1 MIGKDGPGLTH
12 DVNWLSSQPH
22 WFRQT
27 FNYEMQ
33 FMRRRLSD
41 CKIIKRRLKTLSC
54 LHKLHRQRKRLRQH
68 NLERGL
74 LQNDGVWGWKEI
86 IGKLLHL
93 LETHQVNFDSFL
105 TFVSTTFIFIIW
117 RISYNNSSINS
128 STILFVLLLIIFVA
142 LAIYILQKD
151 LYFSVSFFL
160 SSDRNDFFQKKNH
173 NPIIWNLLGIAR
185 MFYS

>member
-1 MIGKDGPGLTH
+1 
-12 DVNWLSSQPH
+12 
-22 WFRQT
+22 
-27 FNYEMQ
+27 MQ

-41 CKIIKRRLKTLSC
+41 CKIIKRRLKQLSC
-54 LHKLHRQRKRLRQH
+54 LHKLHRQLKWLRQH

-105 TFVSTTFIFIIW
+105 TFIFIIS
-117 RISYNNSSINS
+117 RISYNNSSINL

-142 LAIYILQKD
+142 WTIYILQKD

-160 SSDRNDFFQKKNH
+160 SQ
-173 NPIIWNLLGIAR
+173 
-185 MFYS
+185 